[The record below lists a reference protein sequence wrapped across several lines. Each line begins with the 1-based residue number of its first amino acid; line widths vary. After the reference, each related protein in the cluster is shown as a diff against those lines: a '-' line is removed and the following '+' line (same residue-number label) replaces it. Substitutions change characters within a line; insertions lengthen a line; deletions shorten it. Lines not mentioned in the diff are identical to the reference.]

1 MARKYR
7 EQGVCGDVSDGESG
21 QASILLVL
29 ILGLFLIASMG
40 FAVDLSSMWLQRQAA
55 QSAADAASVA
65 GSMDMLYLQNA
76 TITTSP

>member
-1 MARKYR
+1 
-7 EQGVCGDVSDGESG
+7 
-21 QASILLVL
+21 VL